1 MEVILKTTDITQVSF
16 VKMLL
21 SCEGIKVHVLDQHM
35 SLLEG
40 SINILPM
47 RIMVLSSQSNAARSI
62 LNLNGI
68 STL

>member
-21 SCEGIKVHVLDQHM
+21 SSEGIEVHVLDQNM

-47 RIMVLSSQSNAARSI
+47 RIMVLSSEYNAAKTI

-68 STL
+68 ETV

>member
-21 SCEGIKVHVLDQHM
+21 SSEGIEVHVLDQHM

-47 RIMVLSSQSNAARSI
+47 RIMVLSSESNAARSI

>member
-21 SCEGIKVHVLDQHM
+21 SSEGIEVHVLDQNM

-47 RIMVLSSQSNAARSI
+47 RIVVLSSEYNAAKTI

-68 STL
+68 ETI

>member
-21 SCEGIKVHVLDQHM
+21 SSEGIEVHVLDQNM

-47 RIMVLSSQSNAARSI
+47 RIVVLSSEYNAAKTI

-68 STL
+68 ETM

>member
-1 MEVILKTTDITQVSF
+1 MKTTDITQVSF

-21 SCEGIKVHVLDQHM
+21 SSEGIEVHVLDQNM

-47 RIMVLSSQSNAARSI
+47 RIMVLSSEYNAAKTI

-68 STL
+68 ETV

>member
-40 SINILPM
+40 SINILP
-47 RIMVLSSQSNAARSI
+47 IKSSPCSVFLQGFYSMIYSNVI
-62 LNLNGI
+62 G
-68 STL
+68 

>member
-1 MEVILKTTDITQVSF
+1 MEVIFKTTDITQVSF

-21 SCEGIKVHVLDQHM
+21 SSEGIEVHVLDENM
-35 SLLEG
+35 SVLEG

-47 RIMVLSSQSNAARSI
+47 RIMVMSSVSDAARVI

>member
-21 SCEGIKVHVLDQHM
+21 SSEGIKVHVLDQHM

-47 RIMVLSSQSNAARSI
+47 RIMVLSSESNAARSI